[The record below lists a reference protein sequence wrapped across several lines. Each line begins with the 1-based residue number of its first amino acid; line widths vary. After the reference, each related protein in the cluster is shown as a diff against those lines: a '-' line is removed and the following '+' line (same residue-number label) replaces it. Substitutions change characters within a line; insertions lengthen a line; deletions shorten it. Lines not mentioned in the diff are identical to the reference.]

1 MTDNDFPPVQWLS
14 RREPWQT
21 PQYMPPYP
29 HNLPAKADAAV
40 ATTTN
45 FPGYASTVTIVDP
58 YRFSSLVDLTVTTT
72 TISVKFLDQPI
83 GKRNTLG
90 FRNASTAN
98 QIIFIGFGGNAS
110 LNSWL
115 QINPGTIVLFDS
127 VVPQDD
133 LYVIS
138 DVTGGTLAYAYS
150 TYPG

>member
-1 MTDNDFPPVQWLS
+1 MINPDFPPARWLND
-14 RREPWQT
+14 REPWQT

-40 ATTTN
+40 ATTSN
-45 FPGYASTVTIVDP
+45 FPGYSSTVSITDP
-58 YRFSSLVDLTVTTT
+58 YRFANLVDLSITTT
-72 TISVKFLDQPI
+72 TVSVKFLDQPI

-90 FRNASTAN
+90 FRNASTGG
-98 QIIFIGFGGNAS
+98 QIIFIGFGGAATTS
-110 LNSWL
+110 SFLT
-115 QINPGTIVLFDS
+115 INPGVIVLFDT

-138 DVTGGTLAYAYS
+138 NVTGGTLAYVYS

>member
-1 MTDNDFPPVQWLS
+1 MINDDFPPVNWLN
-14 RREPWQT
+14 RRVPWQA
-21 PQYMPPYP
+21 PQYIPNYP

-45 FPGYASTVTIVDP
+45 FPGYASAVSITDP
-58 YRFSSLVDLTVTTT
+58 YRFASFVDLTITTT

-90 FRNASTAN
+90 FRNASTGG
-98 QIIFIGFGGNAS
+98 QVIFIGFNAAATTS
-110 LNSWL
+110 SFLS
-115 QINPGTIVLFDS
+115 ISPGVIVLFDT

-133 LYVIS
+133 IYVIS
-138 DVTGGTLAYAYS
+138 NVTGGVLSYIYS